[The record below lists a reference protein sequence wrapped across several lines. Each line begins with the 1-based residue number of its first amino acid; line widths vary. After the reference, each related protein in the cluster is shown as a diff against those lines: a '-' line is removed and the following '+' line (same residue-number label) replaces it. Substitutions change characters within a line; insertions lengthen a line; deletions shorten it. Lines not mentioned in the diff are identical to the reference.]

1 MSLTLRGPAGDIRVD
16 DGDGGEPRLARTHS
30 DAWGIATLEHEW
42 SLRDDLDA
50 SLALRPLTLVREGEA
65 VTLTVADPGGRSLA
79 DLLGA
84 PWEVAASLR
93 VAIGLA
99 TALVRLHARGLAH
112 NDVRAGNVWTN
123 AATGECWLTG
133 FGAAARL
140 GAVVS
145 DRSIDVRCDLRGCG
159 SLLHEL
165 LVGSPSQTAERDH
178 ERTTALERIVA
189 RLSERDGA
197 GYATA
202 GQLLADLRRCAAA
215 RQRHGRIEPS
225 RLDVDDAPDA
235 FARPGA
241 DELLAIIDAV
251 PGLVWRARAEGAI
264 DFSSRGWRGYAGKG
278 DAELHG
284 WAWAMS
290 DLIHPLDRA
299 ALVEAWARLLASGE
313 EGRLEARLRRFDG
326 HYRWFQIHAVPLLD
340 ARGEVATWWGLGSD
354 IEEEKQ
360 ARAGAAGE
368 QRLLAM
374 IVRGEPTSAIL
385 EGVVRLVESSASG
398 LRASILLLDP
408 ETATMRHAAAVS
420 LPRSYVERIDGT
432 PIGPAAFACGTAA
445 WRREPVFVTDIATD
459 PLGALFREHALAH
472 GLRAC
477 WSIPL
482 LATDGRVLG
491 AFGIYAGEPRGPG
504 PFELELLERCARVTS
519 IAIERSQSDEAL
531 KRSEAYR
538 IEAERLSRTGSFGFD
553 LRSREFNFSEGISEL
568 VGLPRSPRPT
578 FAQVAARVHPDDRE
592 RIADLVRRTLRSGG
606 DFDYEHRLV
615 MDDGAVKLMR
625 VVGRSRINADGNF
638 ELVGAATDIT
648 ASRRAGDELQ
658 QAQAA
663 LAHVARVTT
672 LGELAASIA
681 HEVNQPLA
689 AITADA
695 GAALNWLAAAKPSPE
710 RARESLTA
718 IIDHGERASQ
728 VLQRI
733 RSLLS
738 RSTPSHHACNLNDVV
753 RDVVPL
759 VAPQLTLH
767 GVVIQQALLRD
778 LPPVMG
784 DPVQL
789 QQVVL
794 NLLVNAGDA
803 SKDVPRERRRVVIH
817 SFVERRE
824 SGSFVHVA
832 VEDAGV
838 GLGGGADRARLFD
851 AFYTTK
857 ENGLGMGLSISRSI
871 IERHGGKLWGSANET
886 HGATFQFAIEAAQV

>member
-225 RLDVDDAPDA
+225 RVDVDDAPDA

-553 LRSREFNFSEGISEL
+553 LRR
-568 VGLPRSPRPT
+568 PRVQLLRGHQRDRRP
-578 FAQVAARVHPDDRE
+578 
-592 RIADLVRRTLRSGG
+592 
-606 DFDYEHRLV
+606 
-615 MDDGAVKLMR
+615 
-625 VVGRSRINADGNF
+625 
-638 ELVGAATDIT
+638 
-648 ASRRAGDELQ
+648 
-658 QAQAA
+658 AA
-663 LAHVARVTT
+663 LAPADLRP
-672 LGELAASIA
+672 GGRAGPPRRSRA
-681 HEVNQPLA
+681 HRRPRA
-689 AITADA
+689 ADA
-695 GAALNWLAAAKPSPE
+695 ALGRRLRPPGEDHLVLRRQLHLADHRLHPRHRVAERQAVEVGPQLDLADPPQSIDLRRPALALELRQRLEADKPAARLDRQAA
-710 RARESLTA
+710 
-718 IIDHGERASQ
+718 
-728 VLQRI
+728 QRV
-733 RSLLS
+733 
-738 RSTPSHHACNLNDVV
+738 D
-753 RDVVPL
+753 
-759 VAPQLTLH
+759 VAPVLRP
-767 GVVIQQALLRD
+767 QAQ
-778 LPPVMG
+778 P
-784 DPVQL
+784 
-789 QQVVL
+789 QVVL
-794 NLLVNAGDA
+794 LGR
-803 SKDVPRERRRVVIH
+803 PRGSSRSARRRP
-817 SFVERRE
+817 SSAAPPRSRR
-824 SGSFVHVA
+824 
-832 VEDAGV
+832 
-838 GLGGGADRARLFD
+838 RAPR
-851 AFYTTK
+851 
-857 ENGLGMGLSISRSI
+857 GRRRGRGRS
-871 IERHGGKLWGSANET
+871 
-886 HGATFQFAIEAAQV
+886 